1 MPRMAIAL
9 VAQLSIPEWC
19 TQFGFAAVAVL
30 LSYYFGW
37 RNSTVARLKVVDVMF
52 VKELDL
58 F

>member
-1 MPRMAIAL
+1 MPRMAIVL

>member
-9 VAQLSIPEWC
+9 VEELRIPEWSI
-19 TQFGFAAVAVL
+19 QFGFAAVAVIL
-30 LSYYFGW
+30 CYYFGW
-37 RNSTVARLKVVDVMF
+37 RNSTVNKLKAVDVVF

>member
-1 MPRMAIAL
+1 MAIAL

-37 RNSTVARLKVVDVMF
+37 RNSTVAKLKVVDVIF
-52 VKELDL
+52 VRELDI